1 MRSFTEGTARRSVP
15 PEDGDSRV
23 PRGWGCGER
32 AAPRGPPA
40 SGPGGKGGGSGQRG
54 RGKKGRRAALPC
66 PALPRGRRAAEGC
79 SSSPGRGAERASEER
94 CPRPRMPP
102 AAPLLPL
109 LLPLL
114 AAARPA
120 AAPHRYRRHP
130 AGTQRAPRLRP
141 PVPRRAAPS
150 WAAGLRAGE
159 RGAAGPGLRLCAC
172 PFQLCWHTN
181 SK

>member
-23 PRGWGCGER
+23 PRARRCGER
-32 AAPRGPPA
+32 AAPRGPPG
-40 SGPGGKGGGSGQRG
+40 SGPGGKGGGSSQRG
-54 RGKKGRRAALPC
+54 RAALPC

-79 SSSPGRGAERASEER
+79 SSSAGRGAERASEER

-150 WAAGLRAGE
+150 WAAGLRAG
-159 RGAAGPGLRLCAC
+159 GARSGRPGAPSLCLSLPALLAHK
-172 PFQLCWHTN
+172 Q
-181 SK
+181 